1 MSFVKMHQACP
12 SAECGSSDACGINE
26 DGSAYCFSCST
37 RFKNYEEAISG
48 NNSVADFKQYKN
60 NKVNIGEGEFIEL
73 SDRSISLQTAKKYG
87 VKAIKEDGEVV
98 KHYYPYYT
106 ANEIAGYKVRK
117 KIGTDPKNFN
127 WEGDSRSTGF
137 FGQQLCQE
145 GGRFLTVVEGEC
157 DAMAAYELMGSQ
169 YPVVS
174 IKNGAAGA
182 ERDFK
187 ANLEFI
193 EKFQTII
200 ISFDNDKEGRKAA
213 REVAKL
219 ITPGKAKI
227 LQMPEDYKDANDM
240 LRQGL
245 HNLYVSCW
253 WSSNIYTPSG
263 VLNISDNF
271 DKLLEREKKDSIPY
285 PWEGLNKK
293 LFGLRQGE
301 LVTFTGG
308 TGLGKSSIIREIE
321 HWLITKTEDNIG
333 IVALEEDWTRTADGI
348 LSVEANQ
355 KLDLDHVREE
365 FGRENYKMLA
375 ERVLGGENKNRMWVH
390 AHFGA
395 SDFDDILSKIKYM
408 IVGCDCKWIVLDHLQ
423 MIVAGNAE
431 QSNERLLLDRM
442 MKDLRKIV
450 EETGAGLLVVSHL
463 KRLEGN
469 RGHEEGAIVSL
480 SHIKGSGGIAQISD
494 CVIALERN
502 QQDSDPVKAST
513 TRLRVLKSRYT
524 GDVGV
529 ATHLG
534 YDKNTGRL
542 NEVFFDDDED
552 DHDEFEL

>member
-1 MSFVKMHQACP
+1 MAFIKRHQPCP
-12 SAECGSSDACGINE
+12 SPDCASSDACGIDD
-26 DGSAYCFSCST
+26 DGSAFCFSCNT
-37 RFKNYEEAISG
+37 RFKNYEESMNG
-48 NNSVADFKQYKN
+48 DNSVADFKQYKN
-60 NKVNIGEGEFIEL
+60 NKINVVEGEFIEL
-73 SDRSISLQTAKKYG
+73 TDRSISLQTAKKYG
-87 VKAIKEDGEVV
+87 VKAIQEEGKVI

-106 ANEIAGYKVRK
+106 ANEISGYKVRK
-117 KIGTDPKNFN
+117 TIGTDPKNFA

-213 REVAKL
+213 RAVAKL

-227 LQMPEDYKDANDM
+227 LQMPEEYKDANDM

-245 HNLYVSCW
+245 HNLYVSSW
-253 WSSNIYTPSG
+253 WSSSIYTPSG

-271 DKLLEREKKDSIPY
+271 DKLFKREKKDSIPY
-285 PWEGLNKK
+285 PWQGLNEK

-308 TGLGKSSIIREIE
+308 TGLGKTSIIRELE
-321 HWLITKTEDNIG
+321 HWLITRTEDNLG

-348 LSVEANQ
+348 LSIEANK
-355 KLDLDHVREE
+355 KLDIEHIRDEY
-365 FGRENYKMLA
+365 GQENYEKLA
-375 ERVLGGENKNRMWVH
+375 QKVLGGDNRNRMWVH

-395 SDFDDILSKIKYM
+395 SDFDDILAKIKYM
-408 IVGCDCKWIVLDHLQ
+408 IVGCDCKWIILDHLQ
-423 MIVAGNAE
+423 MIVSANAE
-431 QSNERLLLDRM
+431 QNNERQLIDRM
-442 MKDLRKIV
+442 MTDLRKIV
-450 EETGAGLLVVSHL
+450 EETGAGILLVSHL

-469 RGHEEGAIVSL
+469 RGHENGAAVGL
-480 SHIKGSGGIAQISD
+480 SHLRGSGGIAQISD

-502 QQDSDPVKAST
+502 QQADDPVEALT
-513 TRLRVLKSRYT
+513 THLRILKSRYT
-524 GDVGV
+524 GDVGM
-529 ATHLG
+529 AAHLR
-534 YDKNTGRL
+534 YDKTTGRL
-542 NEVFFDDDED
+542 LEVFLDDND
-552 DHDEFEL
+552 DNDEFEL